1 MQLFKKFKKYFL
13 KTGDLGP
20 KKKKSLNVS
29 LISTDNDSFYLVCI
43 SQINNSEVHQIK
55 NKDHSYQKS
64 ETQWKKDKRTNL
76 GQVSL
81 HAVIR
86 RVWN

>member
-1 MQLFKKFKKYFL
+1 MTFTYCAL
-13 KTGDLGP
+13 
-20 KKKKSLNVS
+20 
-29 LISTDNDSFYLVCI
+29 
-43 SQINNSEVHQIK
+43 SQINNSEVQQIK

-64 ETQWKKDKRTNL
+64 ETQWKKDNRTNL

-81 HAVIR
+81 HGVIQ

>member
-1 MQLFKKFKKYFL
+1 MQLFKKFKKYLL
-13 KTGDLGP
+13 KTRDLGP
-20 KKKKSLNVS
+20 KKSLNVS
-29 LISTDNDSFYLVCI
+29 LISTDNDSFYLVYI

-64 ETQWKKDKRTNL
+64 ETQCKKDNRTNL

>member
-1 MQLFKKFKKYFL
+1 MQLFKKFKKYLL
-13 KTGDLGP
+13 KTRNLGQ
-20 KKKKSLNVS
+20 KKSLNIS
-29 LISTDNDSFYLVCI
+29 LISTVNDSFYLVCI

>member
-20 KKKKSLNVS
+20 KKKKKSLNVS

-55 NKDHSYQKS
+55 NKDNSYQKS
-64 ETQWKKDKRTNL
+64 ETQ
-76 GQVSL
+76 
-81 HAVIR
+81 
-86 RVWN
+86 